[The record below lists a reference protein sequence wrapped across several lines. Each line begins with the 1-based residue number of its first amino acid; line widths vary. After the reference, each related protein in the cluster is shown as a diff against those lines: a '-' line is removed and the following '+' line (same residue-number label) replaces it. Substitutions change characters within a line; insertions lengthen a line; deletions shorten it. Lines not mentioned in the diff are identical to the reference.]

1 MIRTRHLP
9 ILAAAGLAL
18 MAAWPASASAR
29 AVKYTAP
36 AHGRAEADG
45 KAPANA
51 EECHETPTAI
61 FRAVSPAVVY
71 IATRT
76 IIPYRTEDRVERAI
90 GSGFIYDKAGLILT
104 NSHVVHGAQDVTVTL
119 DNGESRKGTIVGT
132 DPIFDIAVVRIAKQ
146 GHETLPTV
154 GLGDSASLEVGDPV
168 VAIGNPFGLDQTL
181 TRGIVSGL
189 NRILPERPLSL
200 SRPMIQTDAAINPG
214 NSGGPLLNECG
225 EAIGINTSII
235 PEAQN
240 IGFAIPIALVR
251 SALPDLVAKGRVVR
265 PWIGFHGQYVDA
277 KLGAQLRLPVEPG
290 LLIEAV
296 EPGSPAAKARLRPG
310 TLDVVIGG
318 REYLFGGDIVTEIDG
333 VKIDSPDALDRTMQ
347 DIKVGATLR
356 LKLMRDGK
364 TIAVE
369 YPLPER
375 PLLPGDAPAPGSEQ

>member
-1 MIRTRHLP
+1 MIRPSLLP

-18 MAAWPASASAR
+18 MAGWTAPAAAR

-36 AHGRAEADG
+36 AHGRAEAES
-45 KAPANA
+45 KAPASA
-51 EECHETPTAI
+51 EECHETPAAI

-90 GSGFIYDKAGLILT
+90 GSGFIYDKSGLILT

-119 DNGESRKGTIVGT
+119 DTGETRKGTIVGT
-132 DPIFDIAVVRIAKQ
+132 DPIFDLAVVRIPKEA
-146 GHETLPTV
+146 HETLPTV
-154 GLGDSASLEVGDPV
+154 TLGDSASLEVGDPV

-225 EAIGINTSII
+225 EAVGINTAII

-240 IGFAIPIALVR
+240 IGFAIPIGLVR
-251 SALPDLVAKGRVVR
+251 SVLPDLVAKGRVVR

-277 KLGAQLRLPVEPG
+277 KLGAQLHLPIVPG
-290 LLIEAV
+290 MLIEAV
-296 EPGSPAAKARLRPG
+296 EPGSPAAKAKLHPG

-318 REYLFGGDIVTEIDG
+318 REYLFGGDIVTEING
-333 VKIDSPDALDRTMQ
+333 VKLDSPDALDQTMQ
-347 DIKVGATLR
+347 DLKVGATLR
-356 LKLMRDGK
+356 LKLTREGK
-364 TIAVE
+364 TVAVD
-369 YPLPER
+369 YTLPER
-375 PLLPGDAPAPGSEQ
+375 PFLPGDAPQPGSEQ

>member
-1 MIRTRHLP
+1 MIRPSELP
-9 ILAAAGLAL
+9 ILAAAALAVL
-18 MAAWPASASAR
+18 GGWAAPAAAR

-36 AHGRAEADG
+36 AHGRAEADR
-45 KAPANA
+45 PAAADA
-51 EECHETPTAI
+51 EDCHETPTAI

-90 GSGFIYDKAGLILT
+90 GSGFIFDAAGLILT
-104 NSHVVHGAQDVTVTL
+104 NSHVVHGAQEVTVTL
-119 DNGESRKGTIVGT
+119 DSGESRQGAIVGT
-132 DPIFDIAVVRIAKQ
+132 DPIFDLAVVRIPKQ
-146 GHETLPTV
+146 AHETLPTV
-154 GLGDSASLEVGDPV
+154 RLGDSAALEVGDPV

-225 EAIGINTSII
+225 EAVGINTSII

-240 IGFAIPIALVR
+240 IGFAIPIGLVR
-251 SALPDLVAKGRVVR
+251 SVLHDLVAKGRVVR

-277 KLGAQLRLPVEPG
+277 RLGAQLHLPIVPG
-290 LLIEAV
+290 LLVEAV
-296 EPGSPAAKARLRPG
+296 EPGSPAAKAKLRAG

-318 REYLFGGDIVTEIDG
+318 REYLFGADIVTEITG
-333 VKIDSPDALDRTMQ
+333 VALDTPDALDEIMQ
-347 DIKVGATLR
+347 DIKVGATLE
-356 LKLMRDGK
+356 LKLQRDGK
-364 TIAVE
+364 TVAVE

-375 PLLPGDAPAPGSEQ
+375 PFLPGDAPEPGSEQ